1 MVFLDDLVVPFFG
14 NPHIHMHM
22 PCHIYGGFHG
32 ESSKFRNV
40 SSVLQNIKSAGV
52 HASLV
57 DCPVLSL
64 ASLHIGAAP
73 PLLVTI
79 WDICYLQEQKE
90 LRKPM
95 DTL

>member
-1 MVFLDDLVVPFFG
+1 MVFLDDLVVPFFWK
-14 NPHIHMHM
+14 PPYSQAHAL
-22 PCHIYGGFHG
+22 
-32 ESSKFRNV
+32 SKFRNV
-40 SSVLQNIKSAGV
+40 SSVLQTIKSAGV

-73 PLLVTI
+73 PLLATI